1 MLQSLSFLGAQCHLT
16 AKCVLSTHLTKYQ
29 NRRMKC
35 FSQVSE
41 LSSPSICGLSVCTW
55 CWPSTSAQPATTTAP
70 TFLAVSALLWQ
81 TGLLVAALQF
91 ETLFQSCVTHTPIL
105 LIFPPWRK

>member
-1 MLQSLSFLGAQCHLT
+1 MLQSLSFLGTRCHLI

-41 LSSPSICGLSVCTW
+41 LSSPSICGLCLHLV
-55 CWPSTSAQPATTTAP
+55 
-70 TFLAVSALLWQ
+70 LAVHVCSACHHQCSHLPCHQ
-81 TGLLVAALQF
+81 HTSVADW
-91 ETLFQSCVTHTPIL
+91 SVGCCSPV
-105 LIFPPWRK
+105 

>member
-1 MLQSLSFLGAQCHLT
+1 MLQSLSFLGAQCHLI

-41 LSSPSICGLSVCTW
+41 LSSPSICGMSVCTW
-55 CWPSTSAQPATTTAP
+55 C
-70 TFLAVSALLWQ
+70 
-81 TGLLVAALQF
+81 
-91 ETLFQSCVTHTPIL
+91 
-105 LIFPPWRK
+105 